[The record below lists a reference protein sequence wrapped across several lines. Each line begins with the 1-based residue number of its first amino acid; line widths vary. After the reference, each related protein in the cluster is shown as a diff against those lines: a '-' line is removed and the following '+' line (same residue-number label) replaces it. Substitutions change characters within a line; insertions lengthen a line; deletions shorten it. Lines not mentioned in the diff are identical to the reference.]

1 MRAKLVNEEQNFE
14 RGIHP
19 KQALGVGGICLGE
32 ERWKMKKKLDD
43 DWKFFLLTILDGKTI
58 SGQMN
63 KRSANGGKLTG
74 GNNWGNYTVTI
85 EDWEVQD
92 IDDRGI
98 NIIGTDREHY
108 ILPIDDKK
116 IFIENAR

>member
-63 KRSANGGKLTG
+63 KRSANGG
-74 GNNWGNYTVTI
+74 NNWGNYTVTVS
-85 EDWEVQD
+85 DWHIDD
-92 IDDRGI
+92 IDDMGI
-98 NIIGTDREHY
+98 MIIGEDKEHY